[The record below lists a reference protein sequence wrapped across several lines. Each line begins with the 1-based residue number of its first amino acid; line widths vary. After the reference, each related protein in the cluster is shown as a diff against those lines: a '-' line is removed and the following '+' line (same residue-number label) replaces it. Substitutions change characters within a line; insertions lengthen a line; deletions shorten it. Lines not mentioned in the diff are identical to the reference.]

1 VRAGRLNR
9 RITIQARTDSQNTTG
24 ETVWTFADWKTVW
37 ASVEPT
43 AGTET
48 FVAQQTQ
55 SETTVM
61 FRIRQLA
68 GVTTKHRIK
77 FTEGGVTRYYGIE
90 AVLPVDYD
98 RRQVRLMGVE
108 REVDG
113 WR

>member
-1 VRAGRLNR
+1 MRAGRLNR

-43 AGTET
+43 AGSET
-48 FVAQQTQ
+48 FVAQQAQ
-55 SETTVM
+55 SQTTIM

-68 GVTTKHRIK
+68 GITTKHRIK

-90 AVLPVDYD
+90 AVLPVEYD
-98 RRQVRLMGVE
+98 RRQVKLMARE

>member
-37 ASVEPT
+37 ASVEPET
-43 AGTET
+43 GTEI
-48 FVAQQTQ
+48 FASQQAQ
-55 SETTVM
+55 SKTTIM

-68 GVTTKHRIK
+68 NITTKHRIK

-90 AVLPVDYD
+90 AVLPVSYD
-98 RRQVRLMGVE
+98 RRQIIIMGVE
-108 REVDG
+108 READG

>member
-1 VRAGRLNR
+1 MRAGRLNR

-24 ETVWTFADWKTVW
+24 ETVWTYADWKTVW

-43 AGTET
+43 SGRET
-48 FVAQQTQ
+48 FVSQQTQ
-55 SETTVM
+55 SLTAVT

-68 GVTTKHRIK
+68 GITTKHRIK
-77 FTEGGVTRYYGIE
+77 FTEGGVTRFFGID
-90 AVLPVDYD
+90 AVLPVEYD
-98 RRQVRLMGVE
+98 RKQLRIDCTE